1 MVIRFFR
8 SSYHTRLFVLI
19 LIILL
24 FWLPEMFV
32 PAGNKVVWKVVSL
45 PNLLWLQQIVAM
57 ILFFFTALFINHVG
71 SKHHLSGRNSYFAA
85 FFFILAG
92 SALGLLTQ
100 MSPYIFG
107 IFFFA
112 LFYQKVF
119 DFQNST
125 KIITTAFDAGLSLG
139 IVSLFYPPALFLLLF
154 IWLALLTYQADEWR
168 AYFTGIIGVLLPW
181 LFILS
186 GFFWFGK
193 LPEALQYLLQAFHF
207 REIWLPFTRNFDV
220 ILFTITALTTL
231 TGVFSLLGKL
241 PSFNIGLRQH
251 SMVSLWGLVSVLLIV
266 FLFATPVQALLLLA
280 LPASLILGA
289 FFSRIN
295 RLRWA
300 NIFILL
306 WILLIFL
313 NHYLPLFH
321 AA

>member
-1 MVIRFFR
+1 MIIRFFR
-8 SSYHTRLFVLI
+8 SSFYTGLFVLI

-24 FWLPEMFV
+24 FWLPGIFV
-32 PAGNKVVWKVVSL
+32 PAGSKVVWKVVFL
-45 PNLLWLQQIVAM
+45 PSLLWLQQVVAM
-57 ILFFFTALFINHVG
+57 VLFFFTALFINHVG
-71 SKHHLSGRNSYFAA
+71 SKYHLSGRNSYFAA

-92 SALGLLTQ
+92 SALSFLTQ
-100 MSPYIFG
+100 MSPYVFG
-107 IFFFA
+107 VFFFA
-112 LFYQKVF
+112 LFYLKIF
-119 DFQNST
+119 NFQSST

-139 IVSLFYPPALFLLLF
+139 IVSLFYPPALLLFLF

-168 AYFTGIIGVLLPW
+168 AYFTGIIGALLPW
-181 LFILS
+181 FFILS

-193 LPEALQYLLQAFHF
+193 LPEALQYFLQAFHF

-220 ILFTITALTTL
+220 ILFTITALATL

-241 PSFNIGLRQH
+241 SSFNISLRQH
-251 SMVSLWGLVSVLLIV
+251 TVVSLWGLVLTSFII
-266 FLFATPVQALLLLA
+266 FLFAAPVQVLLLLA

-289 FFSRIN
+289 FFSRIK

-306 WILLIFL
+306 WVLLIFL

>member
-8 SSYHTRLFVLI
+8 SSYHTQLFALI

-24 FWLPEMFV
+24 FWLPGMFA
-32 PAGNKVVWKVVSL
+32 PAGSKAVWNVVFL
-45 PNLLWLQQIVAM
+45 PNLQWLQQIIAI
-57 ILFFFTALFINHVG
+57 ILFFFTALFVNYVG
-71 SKHHLSGRNSYFAA
+71 SKHRLSGRNSYFAA

-92 SALGLLTQ
+92 SAPGSLTQ

-107 IFFFA
+107 VFFFA
-112 LFYQKVF
+112 LFYLKIF
-119 DFQNST
+119 NFQSST

-139 IVSLFYPPALFLLLF
+139 IVSLFYPPVLFLLLF
-154 IWLALLTYQADEWR
+154 IWLALLTYQVDEWR
-168 AYFTGIIGVLLPW
+168 PYFTSIIGMLLPW
-181 LFILS
+181 FFILS
-186 GFFWFGK
+186 GFFWFDR
-193 LPEALQYLLQAFHF
+193 LPEVLQYFLQAFHF

-231 TGVFSLLGKL
+231 TGIFYLLGRL
-241 PSFNIGLRQH
+241 SSFKIGLRQH
-251 SMVSLWGLVSVLLIV
+251 SVVSLWGLVFSSLIV
-266 FLFATPVQALLLLA
+266 FLFAAPVQALLLLS
-280 LPASLILGA
+280 LPASLVLGA
-289 FFSRIN
+289 FFSRIK